1 MRTLLSL
8 SQDLITASK
17 RSDPGGEVLL
27 TTISNTVD
35 HNYSLVVQDEVEVEV
50 TTSEDPAPT
59 NYTDGSVAQNLSING
74 ASTLL
79 ESFLPP
85 VAVTEE
91 VDASSWAA
99 ILVSKAWSLSQL
111 YFSNGS
117 FKLTNA
123 LQPSKVAHDGVLS
136 SSFCSSGSNIMRQ
149 G

>member
-1 MRTLLSL
+1 M
-8 SQDLITASK
+8 
-17 RSDPGGEVLL
+17 

-59 NYTDGSVAQNLSING
+59 NYTDGSVAQNLSIDG

-79 ESFLPP
+79 ESSLPP

-99 ILVSKAWSLSQL
+99 ILVSKVWSLSL
-111 YFSNGS
+111 
-117 FKLTNA
+117 
-123 LQPSKVAHDGVLS
+123 
-136 SSFCSSGSNIMRQ
+136 
-149 G
+149 

>member
-1 MRTLLSL
+1 MYISNLISLLLQKYSNAHFTLSL

-27 TTISNTVD
+27 TTINNTVD

-59 NYTDGSVAQNLSING
+59 NCTDGSVGQNLSIDG

-79 ESFLPP
+79 ESSLPP

-99 ILVSKAWSLSQL
+99 ILVSKVCSVSQ
-111 YFSNGS
+111 
-117 FKLTNA
+117 
-123 LQPSKVAHDGVLS
+123 
-136 SSFCSSGSNIMRQ
+136 
-149 G
+149 

>member
-1 MRTLLSL
+1 MTPNKGVHFKPHLISLLLQNTLMRTLLSL
-8 SQDLITASK
+8 FQDLITASK

-27 TTISNTVD
+27 TPISNTVD

-59 NYTDGSVAQNLSING
+59 NCTDGSVGQNLSIDG

-79 ESFLPP
+79 ESSLPP

-99 ILVSKAWSLSQL
+99 ILVSKVCSVSQ
-111 YFSNGS
+111 
-117 FKLTNA
+117 
-123 LQPSKVAHDGVLS
+123 
-136 SSFCSSGSNIMRQ
+136 
-149 G
+149 